1 MAFGS
6 KRAVLEALMSEV
18 ETAAQVAD
26 WDVRIQAEDDP
37 VGKLRLFASCSA
49 RVFTTSRGVILA
61 AADAMSDPAI
71 LALKAEGD
79 RRRRV
84 GVRRLVAS
92 LAAAGALAP
101 GLSRTEATDRAWALS
116 GLELYL
122 ATTVECGW
130 SPAIYADWL
139 GDLLVDQLLKPH
151 RPVRPRGQRHRAA
164 G

>member
-18 ETAAQVAD
+18 ETAADVAD
-26 WDVRIQAEDDP
+26 WDARIQAEDDP
-37 VGKLRLFASCSA
+37 VGKLRLFASWTA

-101 GLSRTEATDRAWALS
+101 GLSRTQATDRAWALS

-151 RPVRPRGQRHRAA
+151 RPGPPCGQRHRAA